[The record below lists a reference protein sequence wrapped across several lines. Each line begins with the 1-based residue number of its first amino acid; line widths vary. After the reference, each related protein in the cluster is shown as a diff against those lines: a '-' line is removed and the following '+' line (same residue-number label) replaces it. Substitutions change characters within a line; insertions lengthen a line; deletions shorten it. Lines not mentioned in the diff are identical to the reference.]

1 MWIRSLVLC
10 TAALLAFA
18 TTAAADGRAPRNA
31 FVFNFQSIDG
41 AALPLSGHAGKVL
54 LIVNTASFCGFTHQY
69 GGLQKL
75 WEAYEARGLVVIG
88 VPSNDFGDQEPGT
101 EGEIR
106 AFCEGAYAITFP
118 LTTKQRVRG
127 GAAHPFY
134 QWARATLGERAAPRW
149 NFHKYLVARDGRLI
163 GGYASTV
170 APQSDDLV
178 GAIEA
183 ELARPAN

>member
-1 MWIRSLVLC
+1 MPTRIRVFLMATLLLIAPAAVAEEG
-10 TAALLAFA
+10 TARTAFSF
-18 TTAAADGRAPRNA
+18 D
-31 FVFNFQSIDG
+31 FQAIDG
-41 AALPLSGHAGKVL
+41 AALPLSAHAGRVL
-54 LIVNTASFCGFTHQY
+54 LVVNTASFCGFTHQY

-75 WEAYEARGLVVIG
+75 WETYAARGLVVIG

-101 EGEIR
+101 EREIR

-127 GAAHPFY
+127 PGAHPFY
-134 QWARATLGERAAPRW
+134 QWARGALGERAAPRW

-170 APQSDDLV
+170 APLSDTLV
-178 GAIEA
+178 GVIEA
-183 ELARPAN
+183 ELVKPAS

>member
-1 MWIRSLVLC
+1 MPTRMLLLL
-10 TAALLAFA
+10 TTALLLIAPSAAEPQTPRSAFE
-18 TTAAADGRAPRNA
+18 
-31 FVFNFQSIDG
+31 FNFQAIDG
-41 AALPLSGHAGKVL
+41 TALPLSAHTGKVL
-54 LIVNTASFCGFTHQY
+54 LVVNTASFCGFTHQY

-75 WEAYEARGLVVIG
+75 WETYEARGLVVIG

-127 GAAHPFY
+127 PGAHPFY
-134 QWARATLGERAAPRW
+134 QWARGVLGERAAPRW

-163 GGYASTV
+163 GGYTSTV
-170 APQSDDLV
+170 APQSEALV
-178 GAIEA
+178 SAIEA
-183 ELARPAN
+183 ELSKPAS